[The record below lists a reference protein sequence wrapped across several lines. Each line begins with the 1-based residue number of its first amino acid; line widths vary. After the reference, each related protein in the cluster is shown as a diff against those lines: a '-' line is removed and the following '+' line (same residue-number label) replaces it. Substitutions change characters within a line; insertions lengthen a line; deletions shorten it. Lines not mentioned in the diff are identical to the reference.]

1 MELPQQLK
9 ANRERLGLTQEDV
22 AQRIFVSRQTMSS
35 WETGKTYPDV
45 QSLLLL
51 SNLFG
56 VSIDSLVKG
65 DVETMRETIVKDAV
79 RMERLSIGMVGLL
92 LAGVACLVGWDLI
105 WDEPVA
111 SVPWLTW
118 GVVVGMALF
127 ALCAALALV
136 CACRVEKLKKDH
148 DLVTF
153 REISAFMDGEDAE
166 AIANLNPDAFS
177 RTHPW
182 AANVAKVLAGAA
194 VALALGFIVGSIVS
208 NLH

>member
-65 DVETMRETIVKDAV
+65 DVETMKETIVKDAV

-111 SVPWLTW
+111 AVPWLTW

-127 ALCAALALV
+127 AVCAALAMV

-166 AIANLNPDAFS
+166 AIAHLNPDAFS
-177 RTHPW
+177 RKHPW
-182 AANVAKVLAGAA
+182 VANVVKVLAGAA
-194 VALALGFIVGSIVS
+194 VALALGFIIGSIVS
-208 NLH
+208 SLH

>member
-51 SNLFG
+51 SKLFG

-65 DVETMRETIVKDAV
+65 DVETMKETIVKDAV

-111 SVPWLTW
+111 AVPWLTW

-127 ALCAALALV
+127 ALCAALAMV

-166 AIANLNPDAFS
+166 AIACLNPDAFS
-177 RTHPW
+177 RKHPW
-182 AANVAKVLAGAA
+182 VANVVKVLAGAA

-208 NLH
+208 SLH

>member
-65 DVETMRETIVKDAV
+65 DVETMKETIVEDAV
-79 RMERLSIGMVGLL
+79 KMERLSFGMVGLL

-111 SVPWLTW
+111 TVPWLTW
-118 GVVVGMALF
+118 GFVLGMLLF
-127 ALCAALALV
+127 ALCSALALV
-136 CACRVEKLKKDH
+136 CAWHVERLKKDH

-153 REISAFMDGEDAE
+153 REISAFMDGKDAE
-166 AIANLNPDAFS
+166 EIAHLDPDAFS
-177 RTHPW
+177 RKHTW
-182 AANVAKVLAGAA
+182 AANAKKVLAGGAA
-194 VALALGFIVGSIVS
+194 AMNLGFGNGSIVS
-208 NLH
+208 SLH

>member
-65 DVETMRETIVKDAV
+65 DVETMKETIVEDAV
-79 RMERLSIGMVGLL
+79 KMERLSLGMAGLL
-92 LAGVACLVGWDLI
+92 LAGAACLVGWDLI

-111 SVPWLTW
+111 AVPWLTW
-118 GVVVGMALF
+118 GVVVGMLLF
-127 ALCAALALV
+127 ALCSALAMV
-136 CACRVEKLKKDH
+136 CAWHVERLKKSH

-153 REISAFMDGEDAE
+153 REISAFMDGKDPEE
-166 AIANLNPDAFS
+166 IAHLDPDAFS
-177 RTHPW
+177 RKHPW
-182 AANVAKVLAGAA
+182 LANTVKVLAGAV
-194 VALALGFIVGSIVS
+194 VALVLGFAIGSIVS
-208 NLH
+208 GLH

>member
-65 DVETMRETIVKDAV
+65 DVETMKETIVKDAV

-111 SVPWLTW
+111 AVPWLTW
-118 GVVVGMALF
+118 GMVVGMALF
-127 ALCAALALV
+127 ALCAALAMV

-153 REISAFMDGEDAE
+153 REISAFMDGEDPE
-166 AIANLNPDAFS
+166 AIAHLNPDAFS
-177 RTHPW
+177 RKHPW
-182 AANVAKVLAGAA
+182 VANAVKVLAGAA
-194 VALALGFIVGSIVS
+194 VALALGFIIGSIVS
-208 NLH
+208 SLH

>member
-111 SVPWLTW
+111 AVPWLTW

-127 ALCAALALV
+127 ALCAALAMV

-166 AIANLNPDAFS
+166 AIAHLNPDAFS
-177 RTHPW
+177 RKHPW
-182 AANVAKVLAGAA
+182 AANVVKVLAGAA
-194 VALALGFIVGSIVS
+194 VALALGFVIGSIIS
-208 NLH
+208 SLH

>member
-65 DVETMRETIVKDAV
+65 DVETMKETIVKDAV

-111 SVPWLTW
+111 AVPWLTR

-127 ALCAALALV
+127 ALCAALAMV

-153 REISAFMDGEDAE
+153 REISAFMDGEDPE
-166 AIANLNPDAFS
+166 AIAHLNPDAFS
-177 RTHPW
+177 RKHPW
-182 AANVAKVLAGAA
+182 VANAVKVLAGAA
-194 VALALGFIVGSIVS
+194 VALALGFIIGSIVS
-208 NLH
+208 SLH

>member
-9 ANRERLGLTQEDV
+9 ANRERLGLTQDDV

-65 DVETMRETIVKDAV
+65 DVETMKETIVKDAV
-79 RMERLSIGMVGLL
+79 SMERLSIGMIGFL

-105 WDEPVA
+105 WDEPIA
-111 SVPWLTW
+111 TMPWFSW
-118 GVVVGMALF
+118 GMVVGMALF
-127 ALCAALALV
+127 ALFAVLAMV
-136 CACRVEKLKKDH
+136 CACRVEKLKKAH
-148 DLVTF
+148 DLVTY

-166 AIANLNPDAFS
+166 TITYLNPDVFS
-177 RTHPW
+177 RKHPW
-182 AANVAKVLAGAA
+182 MANVVKVLAGAA
-194 VALALGFIVGSIVS
+194 VALALGFIVGSIIS
-208 NLH
+208 NVH

>member
-56 VSIDSLVKG
+56 VSIDSFVKG
-65 DVETMRETIVKDAV
+65 DVETMKETIVKDAV

-111 SVPWLTW
+111 AVPWLTW
-118 GVVVGMALF
+118 GMVVGMALF
-127 ALCAALALV
+127 ALCAALAMV

-153 REISAFMDGEDAE
+153 REISAFMDGEDPE
-166 AIANLNPDAFS
+166 AIAHLNPDAFS
-177 RTHPW
+177 RKHPW
-182 AANVAKVLAGAA
+182 VANVVKVLAGAA
-194 VALALGFIVGSIVS
+194 VALALGFIIGSIVS
-208 NLH
+208 SLH

>member
-1 MELPQQLK
+1 MELPQQLR

-22 AQRIFVSRQTMSS
+22 AQRIFVSRQTVSS

-65 DVETMRETIVKDAV
+65 DVETMKETIVKDAV
-79 RMERLSIGMVGLL
+79 TMGRLSIGMIVLL

-111 SVPWLTW
+111 AVPWLTW
-118 GVVVGMALF
+118 GVVVGMLLF
-127 ALCAALALV
+127 FLCAALAMA

-153 REISAFMDGEDAE
+153 REISAFMDGKDADE
-166 AIANLNPDAFS
+166 IARVGEDAFS
-177 RTHPW
+177 RKHPW
-182 AANVAKVLAGAA
+182 AANTVKVLAGAA
-194 VALALGFIVGSIVS
+194 VALVLGFAIGGIVS
-208 NLH
+208 SIH

>member
-79 RMERLSIGMVGLL
+79 RMERLSIGMVGFL

-105 WDEPVA
+105 WDEPVSA
-111 SVPWLTW
+111 VPWLTW

-127 ALCAALALV
+127 ALCAALAMV

-153 REISAFMDGEDAE
+153 REISAFMDGEDPE
-166 AIANLNPDAFS
+166 AIAHLNPDAFS
-177 RTHPW
+177 RKHPW
-182 AANVAKVLAGAA
+182 LTNTVKVMAGAA
-194 VALALGFIVGSIVS
+194 VALALGFIIGSIVS
-208 NLH
+208 SLH

>member
-65 DVETMRETIVKDAV
+65 DVETMKETIVKDAV

-111 SVPWLTW
+111 AVPWLTW

-127 ALCAALALV
+127 ALCAALAMV

-166 AIANLNPDAFS
+166 AIACLNPDAFS
-177 RTHPW
+177 RKHPW
-182 AANVAKVLAGAA
+182 VANVVKVLAGAA
-194 VALALGFIVGSIVS
+194 AALALGFIVGSIVS
-208 NLH
+208 SLH

>member
-65 DVETMRETIVKDAV
+65 DVETMKETIVKDAV

-111 SVPWLTW
+111 AVPWLTW

-127 ALCAALALV
+127 VLCVALAMV

-153 REISAFMDGEDAE
+153 REISAFMDGEDPE
-166 AIANLNPDAFS
+166 AIAHLNPDAFS
-177 RTHPW
+177 RKHPW
-182 AANVAKVLAGAA
+182 LANTVKVLAGAA

-208 NLH
+208 SLH

>member
-22 AQRIFVSRQTMSS
+22 AQHIFVSRQTMSS

-65 DVETMRETIVKDAV
+65 DVETMKEAIVKDAV

-105 WDEPVA
+105 WDEPVSA
-111 SVPWLTW
+111 VPWLTW

-127 ALCAALALV
+127 ALCAALAMV
-136 CACRVEKLKKDH
+136 CACRVEKLKKNH

-153 REISAFMDGEDAE
+153 REISAFMDGEDPE
-166 AIANLNPDAFS
+166 AIAHLNPDAFS
-177 RTHPW
+177 RKHPW
-182 AANVAKVLAGAA
+182 LANTVKVLAGAA
-194 VALALGFIVGSIVS
+194 VALALGFIIGSIVS
-208 NLH
+208 SLH

>member
-65 DVETMRETIVKDAV
+65 DVETMKETIVKDAV

-111 SVPWLTW
+111 AVPWLTW

-127 ALCAALALV
+127 ALCAALAMV

-166 AIANLNPDAFS
+166 AIACLNPDAFS
-177 RTHPW
+177 RKHPW
-182 AANVAKVLAGAA
+182 VANVVKVLAGAA

-208 NLH
+208 SLH

>member
-65 DVETMRETIVKDAV
+65 DVETMKETIVKDAV

-92 LAGVACLVGWDLI
+92 LAGVACLVGWGLI

-111 SVPWLTW
+111 AVPWLTW

-127 ALCAALALV
+127 VLCAALAMV

-153 REISAFMDGEDAE
+153 REISAFMDGEDPE
-166 AIANLNPDAFS
+166 AIAHLNPDAFS
-177 RTHPW
+177 RKHPW
-182 AANVAKVLAGAA
+182 VANVVKVLAGAA
-194 VALALGFIVGSIVS
+194 VALALGFVIGSIVS
-208 NLH
+208 GLH

>member
-65 DVETMRETIVKDAV
+65 DVETMKETIVKDAV

-166 AIANLNPDAFS
+166 AIANLNLDAFS
-177 RTHPW
+177 RKHPW
-182 AANVAKVLAGAA
+182 AANVVKVLAGAA